1 MRQVRGKGD
10 REECRNR
17 STPLPALRRLR
28 QSQGL
33 SQRDLASQAKVS
45 SGTVY
50 RLENGFRGAYPTTVR
65 KLAAA
70 LGVPP
75 ADLVREHHPP
85 ED

>member
-28 QSQGL
+28 QETGL
-33 SQRDLASQAKVS
+33 SQRDLAKQAGVS

-50 RLENGFRGAYPTTVR
+50 RLENGLGGAYPTTVL
-65 KLAAA
+65 KLSSA
-70 LGVPP
+70 LGVEP
-75 ADLVREHHPP
+75 AVLVREHRP
-85 ED
+85 E